1 VSSQRA
7 LRGQVTVL
15 ARRMDALKAAIQER
29 DWENVEWHYDN
40 VLGAVA
46 RLERTTGPELP
57 ARQGG
62 DPPGA
67 TRGRQAD
74 ASTCMSSDITELAR
88 IRRMATLKR
97 AVITKLPDGRYK
109 VTDRLTEKQIA
120 VCPDLLSLEAKITG
134 LEGV

>member
-62 DPPGA
+62 
-67 TRGRQAD
+67 
-74 ASTCMSSDITELAR
+74 
-88 IRRMATLKR
+88 
-97 AVITKLPDGRYK
+97 
-109 VTDRLTEKQIA
+109 
-120 VCPDLLSLEAKITG
+120 
-134 LEGV
+134 

>member
-1 VSSQRA
+1 
-7 LRGQVTVL
+7 
-15 ARRMDALKAAIQER
+15 
-29 DWENVEWHYDN
+29 
-40 VLGAVA
+40 
-46 RLERTTGPELP
+46 
-57 ARQGG
+57 
-62 DPPGA
+62 
-67 TRGRQAD
+67 
-74 ASTCMSSDITELAR
+74 MSSDITELAR